1 MCEEATPTP
10 DTGAPPPTYSEC
22 YRSKFMAVFDEL
34 VQELTEE
41 GLKHP
46 EIAPG
51 IERLEEVSP
60 LQTGLF

>member
-1 MCEEATPTP
+1 
-10 DTGAPPPTYSEC
+10 
-22 YRSKFMAVFDEL
+22 MAVFDEL

-51 IERLEEVSP
+51 IERLEEVRP
-60 LQTGLF
+60 LRTGLF